1 MNKRMTLQTSVPSSL
16 EAPVSFPSDDDPCA
30 ANNINKCGRVPPK
43 RGLRVSTA
51 GYAACFS
58 DRRLLRQPHDARAA
72 MAVAARAAEVP
83 QCDAHRGFRIAR
95 LHAQV
100 EINHRAAAVAADD
113 QPRMPRGDRGGD
125 LGPEPHRFSLAS
137 RHVRLPITAVL
148 FFEIYIVR
156 RWKCAGSERI
166 ADPARTAVGAIFRSL
181 KISGV

>member
-1 MNKRMTLQTSVPSSL
+1 
-16 EAPVSFPSDDDPCA
+16 
-30 ANNINKCGRVPPK
+30 
-43 RGLRVSTA
+43 
-51 GYAACFS
+51 
-58 DRRLLRQPHDARAA
+58 
-72 MAVAARAAEVP
+72 MAVAARAAEAP
-83 QCDAHRGFRIAR
+83 QRNAHRGFRVAR

-100 EINHRAAAVAADD
+100 EVHHRAAAVAADD
-113 QPRMPRGDRGGD
+113 QPRMLRGDRRGD
-125 LGPEPHRFSLAS
+125 FRPEPNGLSSAS